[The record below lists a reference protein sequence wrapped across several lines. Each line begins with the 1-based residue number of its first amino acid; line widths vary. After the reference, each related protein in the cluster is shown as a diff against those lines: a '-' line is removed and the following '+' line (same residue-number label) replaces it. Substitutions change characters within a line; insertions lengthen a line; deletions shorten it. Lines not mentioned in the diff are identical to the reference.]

1 MQVKQPYATSDVTL
15 HNLKSTVARTRNLI
29 EKFGKVAYKVFCGTN
44 F

>member
-1 MQVKQPYATSDVTL
+1 MQVKQRYATSDVTL

-29 EKFGKVAYKVFCGTN
+29 EMFAKVAYNIFCGKN